1 MTVIDVHAHII
12 VPEITREVTGD
23 AWSPEVVWEHGH
35 RNGDLQNV
43 GRRNGR
49 QFVTFEGKRISSA
62 LREFCD
68 IEMILVEQDRAG
80 VDKLVLTPWSSLF
93 RYESDVAT
101 SLQVNRVQ
109 NEAMARLVREYG
121 DRIVGLG
128 SVPMQD
134 GVTAVAELTRCVQ
147 ELGLKGVEIGTN
159 VNGKY
164 LGDGAF
170 RPFWAAA
177 ETLGAVV
184 QIHPVPGIGGATN
197 REFYLWNAFAN
208 PAETALT
215 TSHIILS
222 GLLEEHPGLQICL
235 VHGGGHLPYQIGRLD
250 RAYEM
255 RPEAWQHIS
264 QPPSYYFK
272 QFYFDTVVHSA
283 QALAY
288 LVDLVGVERVMV
300 GSDYPFDMGVE
311 RPADIVHALDLTEA
325 EKAKLLYENAARL
338 FSVNGER

>member
-1 MTVIDVHAHII
+1 MAVIDVHAHII
-12 VPEITREVTGD
+12 VPEITRAITGD
-23 AWSPEVVWEHGH
+23 DWSPEVVWENVR
-35 RNGDLQNV
+35 RNGDRQNGV
-43 GRRNGR
+43 RRNGGR

-68 IEMILVEQDRAG
+68 IETILAEQDRVG

-93 RYESDVAT
+93 RYEADVAT
-101 SLQVNRVQ
+101 SLQVNQVQ
-109 NEAMARLVREYG
+109 NEALARLVAAYG
-121 DRIVGLG
+121 ERIVGLG
-128 SVPMQD
+128 TVPMQA
-134 GVTAVAELTRCVQ
+134 GETAVTELTRCMQ

-177 ETLGAVV
+177 EALGAVV

-197 REFYLWNAFAN
+197 REYYLWNAFAN

-215 TSHIILS
+215 ASHMILS
-222 GLLEEHPGLQICL
+222 GLLEAHPGLKICL

-250 RAYEM
+250 RAYAM
-255 RPEAWQHIS
+255 RPEAQQYIS
-264 QPPSYYFK
+264 RPPSYYFK
-272 QFYFDTVVHSA
+272 QFYFDTVVHSV

-288 LVDLVGVERVMV
+288 LVALVGVDRVMV

-311 RPADIVHALDLTEA
+311 RPADIVHALNLPEA
-325 EKAKLLYENAARL
+325 EKAKLLYENAGRL
-338 FSVNGER
+338 FGG